1 MCPDR
6 FPAPMKSWI
15 IRAVESL
22 EWFAGALFL
31 ILFFLNILRIF
42 LRYLL
47 GVAWLW
53 EPDFS
58 RLLFIWIVFVGAA
71 VLYTTKGHLVIDF
84 FLDRMKQTMRDR
96 MHFVIDLVT
105 AIFLIV
111 LVLRGMEIAKVRMRI
126 PFDTWDLPTGY
137 AYIAVPICS
146 AIMIVIT
153 LVRMSEYL
161 RERRKR

>member
-1 MCPDR
+1 
-6 FPAPMKSWI
+6 MKSWI

-22 EWFAGALFL
+22 EWFAGTLFL
-31 ILFFLNILRIF
+31 TLFFLNILRIF
-42 LRYLL
+42 LRYFL

-71 VLYTTKGHLVIDF
+71 VLYTTKGHLVIGF
-84 FLDRMKQTMRDR
+84 FLDLMKQNVRDR

-105 AIFLIV
+105 AIFLVI
-111 LVLRGMEIAKVRMRI
+111 LVLKGMEIAKIRMRI
-126 PFDTWDLPTGY
+126 PFDTWDFPTGY

-146 AIMIVIT
+146 AIMVVVTIVI
-153 LVRMSEYL
+153 MIEYL
-161 RERRKR
+161 LERRKR